1 MDVRSVDLLVAQT
14 ADLTVVQLV
23 GQLAVQS
30 VYLWAVLWVD
40 LSVAQRVAQTA
51 DLWAGRLADQL
62 GRR

>member
-1 MDVRSVDLLVAQT
+1 MVAQT